1 MARGRY
7 RAPAGSRRRSGC
19 AWQWLV
25 IGLALGFACAV
36 SLLLGGMAFG
46 QVTLDLG
53 LQPTATPVVVVI
65 TATPMPAT
73 PTLPPT
79 NTPQPTPTLVQV
91 EEPDTPTPTPLPPTL
106 TPTPAPG
113 SGNPAVLAALE
124 GLLTELLPVAGGTF
138 IMGTTPGEVLA
149 AVQDC
154 VADGGNC
161 ELAFGE
167 DSSPPHS
174 VTLNAFRMERTE
186 VTYARYLAFLNA
198 LGPRSHLDGCDG
210 QACLATLNETDLSNV
225 TFDSVTYRIPG
236 VLANRPVAGVTWF
249 GARAYCE
256 AIGRRL
262 PSEAEW
268 ERAARSNDDRIFPWG
283 NLRDVAL
290 ANTSSRVDRTAQQR
304 GADPVG
310 SYPAGAYGLQDMAGN
325 VAEWVADWYSPVYYR
340 QAEAG
345 GLNPTGPSVGS
356 EKVLRG
362 GSWDARIFFA
372 RSPHRQSLAPDQ
384 QAFYVGFRCAADVAG
399 PEGAVASGIA
409 VIGDGV
415 ALPEPESEV
424 VGSQPTLQPL
434 PPAAVAASQG
444 DQEPEPTLEPG

>member
-7 RAPAGSRRRSGC
+7 RAPAGSMRRSGC

-25 IGLALGFACAV
+25 IGLALGFGCAATI
-36 SLLLGGMAFG
+36 LLGGIAFE
-46 QVTLDLG
+46 QWTLVLES
-53 LQPTATPVVVVI
+53 QPTATPVVRII

-73 PTLPPT
+73 ATLPPT
-79 NTPQPTPTLVQV
+79 NTPPPTPTMVQV
-91 EEPDTPTPTPLPPTL
+91 EEIDTPTPTRAPPTA
-106 TPTPAPG
+106 TPTVVPG
-113 SGNPAVLAALE
+113 SGNPAVIAALE
-124 GLLTELLPVAGGTF
+124 GLLTELLPVSGGTF
-138 IMGTTPGEVLA
+138 VMGTTPTEVLA
-149 AVQDC
+149 AVQAC

-161 ELAFGE
+161 QLTFGE

-186 VTYARYLAFLNA
+186 VTYAQYLAFLNA

-225 TFDSVTYRIPG
+225 TFDSVNYRVPG

-256 AIGRRL
+256 AVGRRL

-290 ANTSSRVDRTAQQR
+290 ANTSSRVDRTAEQR

-310 SYPAGAYGLQDMAGN
+310 SYPAGAYGLLDMAGN
-325 VAEWVADWYSPVYYR
+325 VAEWVLDWYSPVFYR
-340 QAEAG
+340 QAAAS
-345 GLNPTGPSVGS
+345 GLNPHGPPVGT

-372 RSPHRQSLAPDQ
+372 RSAHRQSLAPDQ

-409 VIGDGV
+409 VIEEGV
-415 ALPEPESEV
+415 TLPEPESEV
-424 VGSQPTLQPL
+424 AGSQPTLQPL
-434 PPAAVAASQG
+434 PPTAVSDSQG
-444 DQEPEPTLEPG
+444 GEEPEPTLEPG